1 MGISPSGESVA
12 CDYCFDF
19 VIQPSSVVSG
29 YRILCSLYRTVL
41 SIEASAF
48 LWSQDHGYSY
58 GNSPRVYVHIPL
70 LTPASTIEPSG
81 FKLLLSPLI
90 HQAFVLLHT
99 QSLQGVGIKREQS
112 KYCSPSFGDDT
123 NERRQYVSGW
133 YALRR
138 NIARGRR
145 EEILRIKDFNLKQRA
160 WAKWLRK
167 GPSKHGPGKMR
178 SMRRRECFGENRR
191 KAQSCC
197 WEFFQLPFYLN
208 HFLKSVS
215 VLSL

>member
-1 MGISPSGESVA
+1 MGDAEESELQRETESIALVHISACKPMGEIRRKEEISRMGISPSGESVA

-29 YRILCSLYRTVL
+29 YRIFCSLYRTVL

-90 HQAFVLLHT
+90 H
-99 QSLQGVGIKREQS
+99 
-112 KYCSPSFGDDT
+112 
-123 NERRQYVSGW
+123 
-133 YALRR
+133 
-138 NIARGRR
+138 
-145 EEILRIKDFNLKQRA
+145 
-160 WAKWLRK
+160 
-167 GPSKHGPGKMR
+167 
-178 SMRRRECFGENRR
+178 
-191 KAQSCC
+191 
-197 WEFFQLPFYLN
+197 
-208 HFLKSVS
+208 
-215 VLSL
+215 